1 MKRIRPPKGVL
12 PYYLW
17 IEDHPDPTLEQELKR
32 YTEVLEAVRR
42 YREAK
47 MTVSQ
52 KWICE
57 LLGYVGYA

>member
-1 MKRIRPPKGVL
+1 VL